1 MHDQTDATKLLLAAD
16 ADPYTEDELGG
27 YVPQVDI
34 RFMHYAYQVA
44 TAPPLT

>member
-1 MHDQTDATKLLLAAD
+1 MHGQLDAIKLLLAAN

-27 YVPQVDI
+27 YVPRVDT